1 MHFPYSKGVM
11 STTIEEIRAEYMARN
26 NLSTLSADDERFIKA
41 KFNLR
46 KNYAAELEKRKT
58 SILIDLHSINHA
70 PVVKEPQKNTTQKK
84 EVKKT
89 AEVQICQ
96 ATKMDGNPCTAKA
109 KPGCVFCGR
118 HLPKE
123 K

>member
-1 MHFPYSKGVM
+1 MN
-11 STTIEEIRAEYMARN
+11 TTFEEIRAEYMARN
-26 NLSTLSADDERFIKA
+26 KLNNLNADDERFLKA
-41 KFNLR
+41 KYNLK
-46 KNYAAELEKRKT
+46 KNYASELQKRKT
-58 SILIDLHSINHA
+58 TILIDIHAENHA
-70 PVVKEPQKNTTQKK
+70 PIIKEQKKNETEIQKKIPKKNT
-84 EVKKT
+84 E
-89 AEVQICQ
+89 EIQICQ